1 MNLDLPSMVGYGF
14 NQRMPNAP
22 QVSPPQ
28 FLQVKAACKRSQ
40 DLSLR
45 NTLSSMCIDLH
56 VNSASVS
63 TAAFLHGVSPMYTVM
78 LFMYSSIDASEVALT
93 VSS

>member
-1 MNLDLPSMVGYGF
+1 MNLDLPSMVGYRF
-14 NQRMPNAP
+14 NQRMLNAP

-28 FLQVKAACKRSQ
+28 FLQVKPACNRSQ

-56 VNSASVS
+56 VHLSKCVNG
-63 TAAFLHGVSPMYTVM
+63 GVFARSFPYVQ
-78 LFMYSSIDASEVALT
+78 FC
-93 VSS
+93 